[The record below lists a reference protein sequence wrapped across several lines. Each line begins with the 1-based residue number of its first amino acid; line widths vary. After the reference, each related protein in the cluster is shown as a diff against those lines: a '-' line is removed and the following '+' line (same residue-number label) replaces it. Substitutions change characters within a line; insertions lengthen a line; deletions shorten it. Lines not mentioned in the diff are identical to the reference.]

1 MKNVLG
7 VQTTAGHFFN
17 IFGGLRLP
25 EIEIED
31 CGIEVVDGQEYNF
44 FNLNAGDLH
53 KDTVKS
59 IEDAFVEENVSFTWD
74 YPY

>member
-1 MKNVLG
+1 MKKVLG
-7 VQTTAGHFFN
+7 VQTTADHFFN

-31 CGIEVVDGQEYNF
+31 YGIEVVDGQEYNF

-53 KDTVKS
+53 EDTAKS
-59 IEDAFVEENVSFTWD
+59 IEDAFKGGNVSFTWE